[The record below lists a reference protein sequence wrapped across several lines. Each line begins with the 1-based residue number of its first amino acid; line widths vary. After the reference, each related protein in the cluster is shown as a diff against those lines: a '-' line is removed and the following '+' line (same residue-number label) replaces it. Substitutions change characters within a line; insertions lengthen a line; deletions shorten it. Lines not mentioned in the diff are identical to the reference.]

1 MFETTT
7 TTTKSETKDKQ
18 GIINAWEWSFEKNKI
33 TRSGSLL
40 TLLDC
45 TEEEIGFTFDSF
57 VKRIHSEDV
66 EEVRKVVASTIEN
79 KSSYSIEYRFITP
92 AGREL
97 FVHDQAHTVLNELGE
112 VIGFSGITKDITLR
126 RKADKALWKTEYK
139 LAVAHKI
146 ARLVS
151 WEYEPNTKRV
161 IWSEGIYELLG
172 SEPRTIDQ
180 FFSYVHPNDIDF
192 VKRIGK
198 ASNFGEP
205 YNIEYRLIK
214 PDGTQINVYE
224 QAEVFYSSDGK
235 IERKIGTL
243 QDITERKKTEE
254 RLLNS
259 EKLSVVGQLAAGVA
273 HEIRNPL
280 TSLRGFIQLLNGGMA
295 SKEYYRIMLDEL
307 DRIEFIVSEFLNL
320 AKPQSTNFEYYNP
333 IELLTDV
340 ISLLNT
346 ESNLQNVTIDL
357 DIKKEVKEIY
367 CEKNQI
373 KQVYINMFK
382 NAMDAMPNGGTIKV
396 NVDVMPC
403 NYLLIQFKDEGI
415 GIPKDRLKKIGEPF
429 YSTKEKGTGLGIM
442 ICDRIIKRH
451 SGEISYESEENVGT
465 TVSISIPIK

>member
-1 MFETTT
+1 MFEASITNKKASDYLKGNTN
-7 TTTKSETKDKQ
+7 K
-18 GIINAWEWSFEKNKI
+18 WEWNIKKNKI
-33 TRSGSLL
+33 SRSGSLL

-45 TEEEIGFTFDSF
+45 SEEEIGFTFDSF
-57 VKRIHSEDV
+57 LKRIHSDDV
-66 EEVRKVVASTIEN
+66 NEVRKVVARTIEN
-79 KSSYSIEYRFITP
+79 KTSYKLEYRFITP

-97 FVHDQAHTVLNELGE
+97 IVHDQAHTILDEFGE
-112 VIGFSGITKDITLR
+112 VEGLSGVIKDITLR

-151 WEYEPNTKRV
+151 WEYEPSTNRIT
-161 IWSEGIYELLG
+161 WSEGIHELLG
-172 SEPRTIDQ
+172 SEPRTIEQ
-180 FFSYVHPNDIDF
+180 FRSYIHPNDLDF
-192 VKRIGK
+192 VKRIGE

-214 PDGTQINVYE
+214 QDGTQINVYE
-224 QAEVFYSSDGK
+224 QAEVFFNSDGK

-280 TSLRGFIQLLNGGMA
+280 TSLRGFIQLLDGGIS
-295 SKEYYRIMLDEL
+295 SKEYYKIMLDEL

-320 AKPQSTNFEYYNP
+320 AKPQSTNFENYNP
-333 IELLTDV
+333 VELLQGV
-340 ISLLNT
+340 ISLLKT
-346 ESNLQNVTIDL
+346 EANLQNITIEL
-357 DIKKEVKEIY
+357 DIKKEVQEIY

-382 NAMDAMPNGGTIKV
+382 NAMDAMPKGGVIKV
-396 NVDVMPC
+396 TVDVMPC
-403 NYLLIQFKDEGI
+403 NYLLIQFKDEGV
-415 GIPKDRLKKIGEPF
+415 GIPKERLKKIGEPF

-442 ICDRIIKRH
+442 ICDRIIARH
-451 SGEISYESEENVGT
+451 GGEISFESEENVGT